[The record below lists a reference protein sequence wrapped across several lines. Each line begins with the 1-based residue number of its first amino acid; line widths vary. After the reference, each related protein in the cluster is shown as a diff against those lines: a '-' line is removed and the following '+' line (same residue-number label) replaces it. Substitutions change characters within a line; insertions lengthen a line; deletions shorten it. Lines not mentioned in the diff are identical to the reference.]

1 MKRERGYYM
10 EEFDLKG
17 AIDLHF
23 HAGPDIRE
31 RKLTYLEAAM
41 QAKEAG
47 MRAIL
52 IKSHSTITADIAS
65 LIQPLAK
72 DILVFGGIALN
83 FPVGGLNPVAVETA
97 LKLGAKQIWMPTLS
111 AANQYRFERKRG
123 GITIFG
129 RTGNLRKEAIE
140 ILEILSGHD
149 VILSTGHLSQDE
161 IIALVRE
168 AIKTKIKKILV
179 THPDHFFIQMP
190 LKMQKDLAAKGVFFD
205 RCFPTPTTSP
215 LTMEQMAKRIK
226 EVGVASSILTSD
238 FGQPQNP
245 FPVEGLKIYIRQFI
259 QLGFSVQEIDQM
271 VRINP
276 SRLLNLS

>member
-1 MKRERGYYM
+1 M
-10 EEFDLKG
+10 EEPILKG
-17 AIDLHF
+17 AIDLHI
-23 HAGPDIRE
+23 HAGPDVRE
-31 RKLTYLEAAM
+31 RKLTYLEATL
-41 QAKEAG
+41 QARDAG

-65 LIQPLAK
+65 LIQTLAK

-83 FPVGGLNPVAVETA
+83 YPLGGLNPAAVETA

-111 AANQYRFERKRG
+111 AANQHRYERKKG
-123 GITIFG
+123 GITILSRNG
-129 RTGNLRKEAIE
+129 SLKKEVIE
-140 ILEILSGHD
+140 ILEILSRHD

-168 AIKTKIKKILV
+168 AIKKKIKKILV

-190 LKMQKDLAAKGVFFD
+190 VKAQKELAKKGVLFD
-205 RCFPTPTTSP
+205 RCFPTRTTSP
-215 LTMEQMAKRIK
+215 LTMEEMAERIR

-238 FGQPQNP
+238 FGQPENP
-245 FPVEGLKIYIRQFI
+245 FPVEGLRIYVQKLV
-259 QLGFSVQEIDQM
+259 QQGFSDQEIDQM

-276 SRLLNLS
+276 RRLLNLVKD

>member
-1 MKRERGYYM
+1 MGKNYLE
-10 EEFDLKG
+10 D

-65 LIQPLAK
+65 LIQPLVK
-72 DILVFGGIALN
+72 DILLFGGIALN
-83 FPVGGLNPVAVETA
+83 YPVGGLNPVAVETA
-97 LKLGAKQIWMPTLS
+97 LKLGARQIWMPTLDAS
-111 AANQYRFERKRG
+111 NQYRYEKKRG
-123 GITIFG
+123 GISIL
-129 RTGNLRKEAIE
+129 NRKGSLTKEVME
-140 ILEILSGHD
+140 ILEILSKHD

-161 IIALVRE
+161 SILLLRE
-168 AIKTKIKKILV
+168 ARKRGMKKILV

-190 LKMQKDLAAKGVFFD
+190 AKVQKELAKKGIFFD

-215 LTMEQMAKRIK
+215 LTMGGMAERIR
-226 EVGVASSILTSD
+226 EVGVASSVLTSD

-245 FPVEGLKIYIRQFI
+245 FPVEGLKNYIRQFI
-259 QLGFSVQEIDQM
+259 QLGFSDQEIDQM

>member
-1 MKRERGYYM
+1 M

-23 HAGPDIRE
+23 HAGPDVRE

-41 QAKEAG
+41 QAEKAG
-47 MRAIL
+47 MKAIL

-65 LIQPLAK
+65 LIQPLVK
-72 DILVFGGIALN
+72 DILVLGGIALN
-83 FPVGGLNPVAVETA
+83 YPLGGLNPAAVDTA
-97 LKLGAKQIWMPTLS
+97 LKLGARQVWMPTLH
-111 AANQYRFERKRG
+111 AANQYRYERKKG
-123 GITIFG
+123 GISILNRG
-129 RTGNLRKEAIE
+129 KSLRKEIIE
-140 ILEILSGHD
+140 ILQILSRHD

-161 IIALVRE
+161 IIVLVKE
-168 AIKTKIKKILV
+168 AKKRKIKKILV

-190 LKMQKDLAAKGVFFD
+190 LKMQKDLAVKGVFFD
-205 RCFPTPTTSP
+205 RCFPTPRTSP
-215 LTMEQMAKRIK
+215 LKMEEMAKRIR

-238 FGQPQNP
+238 FGQPENP
-245 FPVEGLKIYIRQFI
+245 FPVEGLRSYIQ
-259 QLGFSVQEIDQM
+259 QLVHLGFSDQEIDQM